1 MVANPVP
8 EAAALPR
15 EWIDRTI
22 EHALAAAQTAG
33 VRGKAT
39 TPYLLEHI
47 QVASQGRSLEA
58 NIALVRHN
66 AAVAAQLACAFM
78 HA

>member
-1 MVANPVP
+1 
-8 EAAALPR
+8 
-15 EWIDRTI
+15 
-22 EHALAAAQTAG
+22 

-39 TPYLLEHI
+39 TPFLLERI

-66 AAVAAQLACAFM
+66 AAVAAQLAA
-78 HA
+78 AWASLP